1 MMITYFDASRRE
13 DLIDVVTNVSP
24 KETPLLSGLPMGPQA
39 KNTLHEW
46 TTVAFDAYSDNAAAE
61 GAAFSA
67 DTLTAPT
74 RSNNVTQIFKQQV
87 QVSGSEI
94 AVNGV
99 TDPWRFQLDKAL
111 VEHAKD
117 LELAIMAGSRN
128 SGGST
133 ATARRLQGVINAI
146 TTNASTRASGS
157 SLGEVAFNDIMALIW
172 SGTGEVASE
181 VYVGSTLKRDIS
193 GFTAGSTKFTA
204 AEDKR
209 LQNSY
214 SIYESDF
221 GVHKIFL
228 HRNVP
233 VAANNLTLVA
243 INPKYHKKAY
253 LRPTKT
259 EELAK
264 DGDRVR
270 AQIITEMTVEHLAES
285 TGAVFG
291 GFTS

>member
-1 MMITYFDASRRE
+1 MITYFDAARRE
-13 DLIDVVTNVSP
+13 DLIDVVTNISP
-24 KETPLLSGLPMGPQA
+24 KETPLLSGLPMGSAA

-46 TTVAFDAYSDNAAAE
+46 TTVAFDDYTDNAALE
-61 GAAFSA
+61 GADFSG

-74 RSNNVTQIFKQQV
+74 RSNNVTQIIKQQV

-99 TDPWRFQLDKAL
+99 TDPWQFQIQKSL

-117 LELAIMAGSRN
+117 TELAFMAGSRN

-133 ATARRLQGVINAI
+133 ATARRLQGIINAI
-146 TTNASTRASGS
+146 TTNASTRLSGS
-157 SLGEVAFNDIMALIW
+157 SLGETAFNDIMALIW
-172 SGTGEVASE
+172 AGTGEVATE
-181 VYVGSTLKRDIS
+181 VYVGAALKRDIS

-204 AEDKR
+204 AADSR
-209 LQNSY
+209 LMNSY
-214 SIYESDF
+214 SVYESDF
-221 GVHKIFL
+221 GIHKIFL

-233 VAANNLTLVA
+233 TAANNLTLVA
-243 INPKYHKKAY
+243 INPKYHRKSY
-253 LRPTKT
+253 LRPTKVS
-259 EELAK
+259 ELSRA
-264 DGDRVR
+264 GDHMR
-270 AQIITEMTVEHLAES
+270 ADIISEVTLEHLGEK

>member
-1 MMITYFDASRRE
+1 M
-13 DLIDVVTNVSP
+13 NVSP
-24 KETPLLSGLPMGPQA
+24 KETPLLTGLPTGPAAQ
-39 KNTLHEW
+39 NTLHEW
-46 TTVAFDAYSDNAAAE
+46 TVATFDDYSDNAGLE
-61 GAAFSA
+61 GADFSA
-67 DTLTAPT
+67 DTLSAPT
-74 RSNNVTQIFKQQV
+74 RLNNITQIFKQQPK
-87 QVSGSEI
+87 VSATEI

-99 TDPWRFQLDKAL
+99 TNPWTYQVQKNM

-117 LELAIMAGSRN
+117 IELAFMAGSRA

-133 ATARRLQGVINAI
+133 TTARRLAGVINSI

-157 SLGEVAFNDIMALIW
+157 SLGETAFNDIMALIW

-193 GFTAGSTKFTA
+193 GFTAGSTKYTQA
-204 AEDKR
+204 DSKR
-209 LQNSY
+209 LNNVFSV
-214 SIYESDF
+214 YESDF
-221 GVHKIFL
+221 GVHQVML

-243 INPKYHKKAY
+243 IKPEYIKKAY
-253 LRPTKT
+253 LRPTKM

-264 DGDRVR
+264 SGDSVR
-270 AQIITEMTVEHLAES
+270 AQIITEVTLEHLAEK
-285 TGAVFG
+285 TAAKFD